1 MGTSTLRAIILVAA
15 VVLGVVVLKKA
26 FPVNASQDVVTA
38 RPKVHVSPSPS
49 VSPTPSRSSPSPTPS
64 ASPQITGVTVKVLNG
79 TSKVG
84 LATST
89 TQTLQS
95 AGYKVQLPG
104 DQRPSIAATIVYYKA
119 AFKNAATYLQ
129 QHYFPRAQLKVAPTS
144 LSSTADVTVIL
155 GSDFIS
161 ASSSP

>member
-15 VVLGVVVLKKA
+15 VVLGVVALKKA

-49 VSPTPSRSSPSPTPS
+49 VSPTPSRPSPSPS
-64 ASPQITGVTVKVLNG
+64 VSPQITGVTVKVLNG
-79 TSKVG
+79 TAKVG

>member
-26 FPVNASQDVVTA
+26 FPFNASQDVVTA

-49 VSPTPSRSSPSPTPS
+49 VSPTPSRPSPTPS
-64 ASPQITGVTVKVLNG
+64 ISPQITGVTVKVLNG

-104 DQRPSIAATIVYYKA
+104 DQRPAIAATIVYYKS

-161 ASSSP
+161 PSSSP